1 MICTVRMIS
10 SDDGYG
16 TRLAAE
22 DGYSESFSLQ
32 RKQSCAAIAVEALGG
47 DSVAEILQE
56 ANGICWTA
64 DPNVALVANITEL
77 KKELREALEYVTKLD
92 GATDSGV
99 LMRKLGEVVFRLFL
113 ATETLPSLSRC
124 QLLVPRSCSS
134 ERFAGCTG

>member
-1 MICTVRMIS
+1 MIS

-22 DGYSESFSLQ
+22 DGYGESFSLQ
-32 RKQSCAAIAVEALGG
+32 RKQSRHITTIEALGG
-47 DSVAEILQE
+47 DGVVEILQE
-56 ANGICWTA
+56 VNGICWTA